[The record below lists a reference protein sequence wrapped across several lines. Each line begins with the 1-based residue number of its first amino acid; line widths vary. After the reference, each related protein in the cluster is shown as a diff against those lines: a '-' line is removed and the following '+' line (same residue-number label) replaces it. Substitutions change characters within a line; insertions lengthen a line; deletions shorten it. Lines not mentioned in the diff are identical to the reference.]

1 MRGSYQAR
9 PNEPYLV
16 TQEAACDRMLIAP
29 LAATPTTPAP
39 TTYQS
44 GQHQLLFKNPGCC
57 RKSRN
62 GQCGLS
68 KQTENTQKAEG
79 LAWRVSVCS
88 GYGRDLPRSRRPDK
102 PTGSHWTIS
111 GTTDLALLLGQTL
124 CEGVCVWGRIW
135 LPFNGPL
142 LFRHPPLLLVRTFTS
157 FVVVPAS
164 PGNDVHS
171 HPQTDSSS
179 AHPLAESNH
188 GQHHI

>member
-1 MRGSYQAR
+1 MNLSGTAKRALFGNARGCLRSNAYR
-9 PNEPYLV
+9 
-16 TQEAACDRMLIAP
+16 TACRHADDPSTDNI
-29 LAATPTTPAP
+29 
-39 TTYQS
+39 S
-44 GQHQLLFKNPGCC
+44 NQLLFKNPGCC

-88 GYGRDLPRSRRPDK
+88 GYAAGYGRDLPRSRRPDK